1 MPAHRSIFVLP
12 LIAGLAWLAVAPDAA
27 AADGCTARS
36 GPQQPL
42 QQAIDALP
50 ADGSPAVLCLD
61 KGEYTLG
68 GLVAIQR
75 DNTTLR
81 GAGTATVL
89 KMRDGVQQPLL
100 VIGDYAHQVPARPI
114 QHVAIEHLALI
125 GGTAEH
131 EFMPERPY
139 LSNSAVVI
147 RKGQHVRLSGLQA
160 SRCRSACLLSEH
172 QSRDLLFE
180 RNDVSHA
187 AWDGVSFNSTSHVQL
202 IDNNIHDNI
211 AAGMTAEHIDDSQ
224 IRNNRF
230 TNNGSQGIYLSDSE
244 RNVFV
249 DNIFTGNRMAGVFLT
264 CAIRY
269 RNGDGSTQCWDN
281 SMSQNNLF
289 ERNRFDKDPY
299 TYTIGVDNAANCRS
313 GGFKPNVWRSDNQ
326 ANVGG
331 VDIDPQR
338 YGYCVR
344 HEATSSAASS

>member
-1 MPAHRSIFVLP
+1 MALP
-12 LIAGLAWLAVAPDAA
+12 LIAGWAWLAVTSEAL
-27 AADGCTARS
+27 AADGCTART

-50 ADGSPAVLCLD
+50 TDGSAAVLCLD
-61 KGEYTLG
+61 KGEYALG
-68 GLVAIQR
+68 GLVSLQR

-81 GAGTATVL
+81 GAGTDTVL

-100 VIGDYAHQVPARPI
+100 VIGDYANQVPRRSI
-114 QHVAIEHLALI
+114 QHVAIENLALM

-147 RKGQHVRLSGLQA
+147 RQGQHVRLSGLQA
-160 SRCRSACLLSEH
+160 SRCRSACLLSEQ
-172 QSRDLLFE
+172 QSRDLVFE

-187 AWDGVSFNSTSHVQL
+187 AWDGVSFNSTSHVKL

-211 AAGMTAEHIDDSQ
+211 AAGMTAEHIDDSE

-244 RNVFV
+244 RNTFV
-249 DNIFTGNRMAGVFLT
+249 GNTFTGNRMAGVFLT

-269 RNGDGSTQCWDN
+269 RNGDGGTQCWDN
-281 SMSQNNLF
+281 SMSQGNLF
-289 ERNRFDKDPY
+289 EGNRFDKDPY
-299 TYTIGVDNAANCRS
+299 TYTIGVDNAANCAS
-313 GGFKPNVWRSDNQ
+313 GSFTPNVWRSDNQ
-326 ANVGG
+326 ASVGG

-338 YGYCVR
+338 YGYCMR
-344 HEATSSAASS
+344 HEPTPGAASS